1 MVEDFL
7 KYITTEKRYSKH
19 TLISYKSDLQQFQQ
33 FLLIEYSIANPAEVS
48 YNIIRSW
55 IRKLAEDKISAKSIS
70 RKIACLRSY
79 YKFLV
84 RKGFI
89 QHNPTQKI
97 RVPKIQKRLPVFVPT
112 EHLHQVLDG
121 NLFDDS
127 FDSHRDLL
135 ILELFYGTGIRL
147 SELIE
152 LKESDTDL
160 AAHTIKVL
168 GKGNKER
175 IIPINQSLYTTLK
188 NYLEKKKNE
197 HFSNYN
203 PFLIVTNKGEQSYP
217 MFIYRIVRKYLDIST
232 TIEKRSPHVLRHS
245 FATHLLDRGADLNA
259 IKDLLGHSNLSAT
272 QVYTHNSME
281 KIKAI
286 FDQAHPKS

>member
-112 EHLHQVLDG
+112 EHLHQLLDG

-127 FDSHRDLL
+127 FDNHRDLL